1 MAVVGSLALAAGV
14 APAATAASPE
24 IGSGSSPVSTSA
36 DVVMALDGDRLTLD
50 LGQPGVGDRADAE
63 AGSGSR
69 AAVPAGGHHGAEGG
83 TDTAAAVPRWDTTQV
98 PVGSVQDGT
107 VTWALTEAHGPGHV
121 TVFEPEPETASAS
134 PGPDA
139 HVLFDSRDGL
149 PDTQELAAGDTGAAV
164 WAFTEPGEYTI
175 TSQAT
180 ARLTSGAVTTATSEW
195 TVTVPA
201 GEPRPTKSPEAS
213 SAPSASPGDPRKSAR
228 PTLAAP
234 ETAASKSV
242 AKAAKA
248 DISTERVVIADG
260 HVDAV
265 AGKMVNGTLRTLF
278 KDSRDPS
285 QIVWREPSSV
295 VLHVNPQAK
304 QKVPQDGAYAFL
316 GEAGSSF
323 WLIPQVQQQGVV
335 WAGWNTEDLTGDD
348 LKGPIDMTLTNV
360 SGPGTL
366 AIWETAG
373 LGAPDVLYDS
383 RDGLPDGQKVNLGVH
398 AHANWAFSKEGT
410 YKVTFRLS
418 GTLASG
424 GTASDTRTY
433 TFAVGDV
440 DPGTVTPG
448 GGGTD
453 GGATAS
459 TGGGGTSTGGG
470 GDTAPSAGP
479 DSEPGATEGSLAHTG
494 TGGAL
499 PLAVGAGA
507 LVVAGVA
514 ATGLV
519 ARRRRAAAP
528 GGAGS

>member
-1 MAVVGSLALAAGV
+1 
-14 APAATAASPE
+14 
-24 IGSGSSPVSTSA
+24 
-36 DVVMALDGDRLTLD
+36 MALEGDRLTLE
-50 LGQPGVGDRADAE
+50 LGQPGVGDRADA
-63 AGSGSR
+63 AADSGTR
-69 AAVPAGGHHGAEGG
+69 ATVPKGGQDGTGDGA
-83 TDTAAAVPRWDTTQV
+83 DTAAAVPRWDTTAV
-98 PVGSVQDGT
+98 PAGSVQDGT
-107 VTWALTEAHGPGHV
+107 VTWALTEAHGPGDV
-121 TVFEPEPETASAS
+121 TVFEPRTETASAS
-134 PGPDA
+134 PDPDA

-149 PDTQELAAGDTGAAV
+149 PDTQVLAAEHTGAAV
-164 WAFTEPGEYTI
+164 WAFTEPGGYTI
-175 TSQAT
+175 VSQAR
-180 ARLTSGAVTTATSEW
+180 ARLASGAVTTATSEW

-201 GEPRPTKSPEAS
+201 GEPRPTKPPEAS
-213 SAPSASPGDPRKSAR
+213 PAPSASPSGPGESAR
-228 PTLAAP
+228 PTLA
-234 ETAASKSV
+234 TAKSAATKSTTPKSA

-248 DISTERVVIADG
+248 DISTEPVVIADG

-285 QIVWREPSSV
+285 DIVWREPSSV

-304 QKVPQDGAYAFL
+304 QKVPQDSAYAFL
-316 GEAGSSF
+316 GKAGSTF

-335 WAGWNTEDLTGDD
+335 WAGGNTEDLTDDD
-348 LKGPIDMTLTNV
+348 LKGPVDMTLVNV
-360 SGPGTL
+360 SGPGAL

-424 GTASDTRTY
+424 ETASDTRTY

-448 GGGTD
+448 GGGAD
-453 GGATAS
+453 GGSTVS
-459 TGGGGTSTGGG
+459 TGGGGASTGGD
-470 GDTAPSAGP
+470 DTASSAGLG
-479 DSEPGATEGSLAHTG
+479 SVPGDTEGSLARTG
-494 TGGAL
+494 AGGAL
-499 PLAVGAGA
+499 PLAAAAGA
-507 LVVAGVA
+507 LVAAGAA

-519 ARRRRAAAP
+519 ARRRCAAVPVAK
-528 GGAGS
+528 GDGS

>member
-1 MAVVGSLALAAGV
+1 
-14 APAATAASPE
+14 
-24 IGSGSSPVSTSA
+24 
-36 DVVMALDGDRLTLD
+36 MALDGDQLTLD
-50 LGQPGVGDRADAE
+50 LGQPGVGDRADADAE

-69 AAVPAGGHHGAEGG
+69 TDVSEGSQYGTEGG
-83 TDTAAAVPRWDTTQV
+83 ADTAAAVPRWDTTQV
-98 PVGSVQDGT
+98 PAGSVQDGT
-107 VTWALTEAHGPGHV
+107 VTWALTEAHGPGDV
-121 TVFEPEPETASAS
+121 TVFEPTTETASIS
-134 PGPDA
+134 PDPDA

-149 PDTQELAAGDTGAAV
+149 PDTQELAAEHTGAAI

-175 TSQAT
+175 VSQAT
-180 ARLTSGAVTTATSEW
+180 ARLTSGAVTTTTSEW

-201 GEPRPTKSPEAS
+201 GEPRPTQSPEAS
-213 SAPSASPGDPRKSAR
+213 SAPSASPGEPR
-228 PTLAAP
+228 
-234 ETAASKSV
+234 ETGRATRATSDTAVSRSV
-242 AKAAKA
+242 VEAAKA

-285 QIVWREPSSV
+285 HIVWREPSSV
-295 VLHVNPQAK
+295 VLHVNPKAK
-304 QKVPQDGAYAFL
+304 QKVPKDSAYAFL

-424 GTASDTRTY
+424 GSASDTRTY

-448 GGGTD
+448 GGDTD

-459 TGGGGTSTGGG
+459 TGGGGASTGAG
-470 GDTAPSAGP
+470 GDTAPSAEPG
-479 DSEPGATEGSLAHTG
+479 SAPGATDGSLAHTG
-494 TGGAL
+494 AGGAL
-499 PLAVGAGA
+499 PLAAGAGA
-507 LVVAGVA
+507 LVVAGAA

-519 ARRRRAAAP
+519 ARRRRAAVP
-528 GGAGS
+528 GAGGNGS